1 MSRPSLTP
9 TELVNGRGDLVLILD
24 RDQRVTGAYGRWIR
38 ARRVRPAQF
47 VGKKVAELWPADV
60 AAFHGAMH
68 ARGLEGQ
75 VVVYDWEDPVPG
87 SGHRMMTVIC
97 PIYGGSP
104 PSVTGIVRTAIE
116 LDAAVRPTAMHA
128 VQLALRGADRSRP
141 AGAGAQGGRRTNAS
155 VDAGPTPAA
164 RLHLSKRVQN
174 LVFRLSPRER
184 HIVALMLDSARP
196 AQIARGLELSIHTVR
211 QHLKHI
217 LKKADVHSQQE
228 LLELLRGGDGL
239 R

>member
-1 MSRPSLTP
+1 VSRPSLTP
-9 TELVNGRGDLVLILD
+9 TELVNGLGDLVLILD
-24 RDQRVTGAYGRWIR
+24 RDQRVTAAYGGWIR
-38 ARRVRPAQF
+38 ARRVRATQF
-47 VGKKVAELWPADV
+47 VGKRVTELWPADV

-68 ARGLEGQ
+68 ARGLDGQ

-104 PSVTGIVRTAIE
+104 PAVTGIVRTAIE
-116 LDAAVRPTAMHA
+116 LAAAVRPTAMHA
-128 VQLALRGADRSRP
+128 VQLALRAADRAGP
-141 AGAGAQGGRRTNAS
+141 AGRGARGGRRTKAS
-155 VDAGPTPAA
+155 MDPATTPAA
-164 RLHLSKRVQN
+164 RLHLSKRVQ
-174 LVFRLSPRER
+174 LLMFRLSPRER

-217 LKKADVHSQQE
+217 LKKAGVHSQQE

-239 R
+239 K

>member
-1 MSRPSLTP
+1 VSRPSPTP
-9 TELVNGRGDLVLILD
+9 TELVNGLGDLVLILD
-24 RDQRVTGAYGRWIR
+24 RDQRVTAAYGRWIR
-38 ARRVRPAQF
+38 ARRVRATQF
-47 VGKKVAELWPADV
+47 VGKRAAELWPAEV

-75 VVVYDWEDPVPG
+75 VVVYDWEDPMPG

-104 PSVTGIVRTAIE
+104 PAVTGLVRTAIE
-116 LDAAVRPTAMHA
+116 LDAAVRPTALHA
-128 VQLALRGADRSRP
+128 VQLALRGADRARP
-141 AGAGAQGGRRTNAS
+141 AEGGARGGRRAKAS
-155 VDAGPTPAA
+155 TEPGATPAA

-228 LLELLRGGDGL
+228 LLELLRGGDGV